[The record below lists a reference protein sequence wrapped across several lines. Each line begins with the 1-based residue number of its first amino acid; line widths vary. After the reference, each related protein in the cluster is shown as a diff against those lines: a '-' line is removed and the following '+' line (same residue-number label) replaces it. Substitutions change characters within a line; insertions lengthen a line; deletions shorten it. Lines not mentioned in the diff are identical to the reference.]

1 MHPFCPPWTRILLDI
16 LNNYMEA
23 TVAQKLE
30 ALSKLQS
37 IDSELDELK
46 KVRGA
51 LPEEVMDLEDEIAGY
66 ETRIQNYNDEVAD
79 LELAIANNK
88 TAIKDAEKLIAK
100 YEEQQMNV
108 RNNREYD
115 AITKEVELQQ
125 LEIQIL
131 EKRIKESFEKI
142 EGKKAEIDETKG
154 SMDERKKDLDS
165 KKGELDQL
173 VAESE
178 DDEKKLMKSRGT
190 ASKGIEDRLLKSY
203 EKVRANARNG
213 LAVVNVKRGACGGC
227 FNVVPPQRQ
236 ADIREKKKII
246 VCEHCGRILADVEE
260 EVVVEE
266 KKKTRRK
273 AATKA

>member
-1 MHPFCPPWTRILLDI
+1 
-16 LNNYMEA
+16 MEA